1 MRTLGRIRPIVNC
14 SVITFIDSTI
24 PEVKQGRLNCFHCDM
39 FSRCLTVRHPWCVRR
54 SAAYPFCTSRH
65 FSKLT
70 PLEQSLLF
78 KFCCSN
84 CGLFSVVL
92 VLFHLRS
99 ICRFVHSAWAKILF
113 FVFCVSISRPIVALD
128 PLTQI
133 NWHPSFPPHWVIP
146 PSLRPYQPYLRI
158 LEPSHQM
165 PSTHRL

>member
-1 MRTLGRIRPIVNC
+1 
-14 SVITFIDSTI
+14 
-24 PEVKQGRLNCFHCDM
+24 M
-39 FSRCLTVRHPWCVRR
+39 FSRCLTVRHPWFVQR
-54 SAAYPFCTSRH
+54 SAAYPFCNSRH

-133 NWHPSFPPHWVIP
+133 NWHPSFPPHRASYSWAFSSNAFNSSSVECRV
-146 PSLRPYQPYLRI
+146 SLVCYVRAWTLRPQWLYI
-158 LEPSHQM
+158 MWSW
-165 PSTHRL
+165 